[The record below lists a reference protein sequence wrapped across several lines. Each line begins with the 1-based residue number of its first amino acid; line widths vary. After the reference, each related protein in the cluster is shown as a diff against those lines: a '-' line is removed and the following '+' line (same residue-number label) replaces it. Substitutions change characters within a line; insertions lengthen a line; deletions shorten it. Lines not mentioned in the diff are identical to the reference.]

1 MTRSARDRQRAR
13 ALWGALV
20 VAAAAGGGCSRDDG
34 PYFGTTERRGKDVH
48 TFYVNNYSEPE
59 YLDPGLSA
67 ESAGTTLINELFEG
81 LGQLHPHDQHP
92 VQGVATRYDRSADNR
107 LFRFYLRDDAKW
119 SDGKPVTAH
128 DFVYSWQRV
137 LTPET
142 GSRMA
147 TLMYPLKNGKLFHQ
161 GRLKRTASATALEPL
176 DGAARALP
184 EGTAV
189 EVLTTS
195 PAKTRR
201 APLEAAQAEPLSYD
215 PKTGALE
222 RGGAAVPGDALPE
235 PASARVLDAG
245 APVRC
250 NDADSRWYQ
259 VEVARRRGWLPG
271 CALDAD
277 AQAERA
283 LVEIFEGL
291 PRFRPAPPEDP
302 DGAEDAGDTG
312 EAPAT
317 RGFVAQ
323 AALRSDPNVIG
334 VRAVGDRTLEVE
346 LGEPTPYFL
355 ELVSYGTYFPVRKD
369 VIEHWAAQ
377 GKPDHWTRPGNMINN
392 GAYLLETH
400 RFRYEITMVRN
411 PHHYAHDQLK
421 IHRIVWMMVTDSD
434 ACMALYK
441 TGELDYIGQNVS
453 PPAAQLDRLS
463 TFRDFDL
470 SNWLAVYWYEFNTAK
485 PPVDD
490 ARVRRALNLATD
502 KQQLVDS
509 ITRGK
514 QMPARHF
521 VPDFS
526 GSGYAEALDA
536 AGKAG
541 RRPFAGKGYDYD
553 PELARALLREAGY
566 HIEERDDGWYAADFP
581 PLEILYNTHEGHQKI
596 AVALQDQWKRNLGI
610 AVTLRNEEWKVMLK
624 NLRDGHFQIG
634 RGGWVADYNHPHTY
648 LDTFLSYSANNW
660 TRWSDSKFDALVA
673 EAAAT
678 ADPEESIRRYI
689 EAEQLAVDAMSK
701 LPLYFYT
708 KSTLIK
714 PYVKGF
720 YPNGNN
726 RHNVRWMWIDE
737 GWQAGGD
744 NVPALPPQDF
754 PEPGS
759 FE

>member
-1 MTRSARDRQRAR
+1 MVLATSALGCDRNE
-13 ALWGALV
+13 
-20 VAAAAGGGCSRDDG
+20 G
-34 PYFGTTERRGKDVH
+34 PYFGTTDRHGKDPN

-59 YLDPGLSA
+59 YMDPGMTA
-67 ESAGTTLINELFEG
+67 ESAGTTLANELFEG

-92 VQGVATRYDRSADNR
+92 VQGVATRYDRSVDNR
-107 LFRFYLRDDAKW
+107 LFRFYLRVDAKW

-128 DFVYSWQRV
+128 DFVYAWRRV
-137 LTPET
+137 LTPAT
-142 GSRMA
+142 GARMA
-147 TLMYPLKNGKLFHQ
+147 TLMYPLKNGKLYHQ
-161 GRLKRTASATALEPL
+161 GRLKRSRSAVALKSL
-176 DGAARALP
+176 DGGTVSLRHLP
-184 EGTAV
+184 EGTAL

-195 PAKTRR
+195 PAKTKRT
-201 APLEAAQAEPLSYD
+201 PLADAGADNLSYD

-222 RGGAAVPGDALPE
+222 QGGKALPGEAATAPASVRVVGVGDA
-235 PASARVLDAG
+235 
-245 APVRC
+245 VRC

-259 VEVARRRGWLPG
+259 VEVGGRRGWLPG

-277 AQAERA
+277 PEAELA
-283 LVEIFEGL
+283 LCQVFDDL
-291 PRFRPAPPEDP
+291 PRYRAATD
-302 DGAEDAGDTG
+302 AEDAP
-312 EAPAT
+312 EQL
-317 RGFVAQ
+317 GFVPQQ
-323 AALRSDPNVIG
+323 ALVSDPDVIG
-334 VRAVGDRTLEVE
+334 VRAVDDQTLEVE

-355 ELVSYGTYFPVRKD
+355 ELVSYATYYPVRKD
-369 VIEHWAAQ
+369 VIEHWVAQ

-392 GAYLLETH
+392 GAYQLETH

-421 IHRIVWMMVTDSD
+421 IHRIVFMMVTDSD

-441 TGELDYIGQNVS
+441 TGELDFIGQNVS

-463 TFRDFDL
+463 KFRDYDL
-470 SNWLAVYWYEFNTAK
+470 SNWLAVYWYEFNTSK

-514 QMPARHF
+514 QMVATHF
-521 VPDFS
+521 VPDFT

-536 AGKAG
+536 GEKAGK
-541 RRPFAGKGYDYD
+541 RPFSGKGYHHD
-553 PELARALLREAGY
+553 PELARAQLREAGY
-566 HIEERDDGWYAADFP
+566 HLEERDGGWHATDFP
-581 PLEILYNTHEGHQKI
+581 PIEILYNTHEGHQKI

-634 RGGWVADYNHPHTY
+634 RGGWIADYNHPHTY

-678 ADPEESIRRYI
+678 ADPEQSIQRYLD
-689 EAEQLAVDAMSK
+689 AEKIAVEAMSK

-726 RHNVRWMWIDE
+726 RHNVRWMWIDPNWPAE
-737 GWQAGGD
+737 SE
-744 NVPALPPQDF
+744 NVPALPPLDF
-754 PEPGS
+754 PDPGN